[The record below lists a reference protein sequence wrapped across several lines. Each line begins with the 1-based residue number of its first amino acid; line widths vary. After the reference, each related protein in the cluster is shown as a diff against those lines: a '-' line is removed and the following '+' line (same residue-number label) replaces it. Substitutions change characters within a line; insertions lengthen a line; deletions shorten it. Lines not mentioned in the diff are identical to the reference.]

1 MDVLPRINAQTRQC
15 IDGFNNLIKKQE
27 YLMEQLN
34 QLIKEKEEHTIPLVS
49 TVRKLIEHGLS
60 RDEILDITNISSEE
74 FDRIVS
80 KDRSCQLPYIYLND
94 EESKEFEK
102 LLENIH
108 QSKDIYELID
118 AEKERERIK
127 FIHRVLLRY
136 QKEIDLLSPKE
147 NEDSSEKI
155 MKYLERAVKNEQ
167 AKSAYYSL
175 VRIFGNEIKRKRE
188 EVLIKVSDD

>member
-1 MDVLPRINAQTRQC
+1 MLCQEQC
-15 IDGFNNLIKKQE
+15 IEDFHNLIKQQGH
-27 YLMEQLN
+27 LVEQLN

-60 RDEILDITNISSEE
+60 RDEILVITNISSEE

-80 KDRSCQLPYIYLND
+80 KDRRCQLPYIYLND

-102 LLENIH
+102 LLEVIH
-108 QSKDIYELID
+108 KSKDRYELID

-136 QKEIDLLSPKE
+136 QKEMDLLSPQE
-147 NEDSSEKI
+147 NEDSGEK
-155 MKYLERAVKNEQ
+155 MVKYLERAVKSEQ
-167 AKSAYYSL
+167 AKSAYSSL

>member
-1 MDVLPRINAQTRQC
+1 MDVLPRIDTQTKQC
-15 IDGFNNLIKKQE
+15 IEDFHNLIKKQE
-27 YLMEQLN
+27 HLIEQLN

-80 KDRSCQLPYIYLND
+80 KDRRCQLPYIYLND

-102 LLENIH
+102 LLEDIH
-108 QSKDIYELID
+108 KSKDIYELID

-136 QKEIDLLSPKE
+136 QKEMDLLSPQE
-147 NEDSSEKI
+147 NEDSGEK
-155 MKYLERAVKNEQ
+155 MVKYLERAVKNEQ

>member
-1 MDVLPRINAQTRQC
+1 MNVLPRIDAQTKQC
-15 IDGFNNLIKKQE
+15 IEDFHNLIKQQGH
-27 YLMEQLN
+27 LVEQLK
-34 QLIKEKEEHTIPLVS
+34 QLIKEKEEHLIPLVP
-49 TVRKLIEHGLS
+49 TIQKLIEHGLS

-74 FDRIVS
+74 FDRILS
-80 KDRSCQLPYIYLND
+80 ENKHYQLPYTYLND
-94 EESKEFEK
+94 EESKEFER
-102 LLENIH
+102 LLEDIH

-136 QKEIDLLSPKE
+136 QKEMDLLSPQE
-147 NEDSSEKI
+147 NEDSGEKI

-167 AKSAYYSL
+167 AKSAYSSL

>member
-1 MDVLPRINAQTRQC
+1 MDVLPRINAQTKQC
-15 IDGFNNLIKKQE
+15 IEDFNNLIKQQGH
-27 YLMEQLN
+27 LVEQLN
-34 QLIKEKEEHTIPLVS
+34 QLIKEKEAHTIPLLS

-80 KDRSCQLPYIYLND
+80 KDRRCQLPHIYLND

-102 LLENIH
+102 LLEDIH

-118 AEKERERIK
+118 AEKERQRIK
-127 FIHRVLLRY
+127 FIGVLLRY
-136 QKEIDLLSPKE
+136 QKEMDLLSPQE
-147 NEDSSEKI
+147 NEDSGEKM

>member
-1 MDVLPRINAQTRQC
+1 MDVLLRIDTQTKQC
-15 IDGFNNLIKKQE
+15 IEDFNNLIKKQE
-27 YLMEQLN
+27 HLMEQLN
-34 QLIKEKEEHTIPLVS
+34 QLIKEKEAHTIPLLS

-80 KDRSCQLPYIYLND
+80 KDRRCQLPYIYLND

-102 LLENIH
+102 LLEDIH

-118 AEKERERIK
+118 AEKERQRIK
-127 FIHRVLLRY
+127 FIHGVLLRY
-136 QKEIDLLSPKE
+136 QKEMDLLSPQE
-147 NEDSSEKI
+147 NEDSGEKI

>member
-1 MDVLPRINAQTRQC
+1 MDVLPRINAQTKQC
-15 IDGFNNLIKKQE
+15 IEDFNNLIKQQGH
-27 YLMEQLN
+27 LVEQLN

-74 FDRIVS
+74 LDRIVS
-80 KDRSCQLPYIYLND
+80 KDRRCQLPYIYLNY
-94 EESKEFEK
+94 EELKEFEK
-102 LLENIH
+102 LLEDIH

-127 FIHRVLLRY
+127 FIHGVLLRY
-136 QKEIDLLSPKE
+136 QKEMDLLSAQE
-147 NEDSSEKI
+147 NEDSNEKI
-155 MKYLERAVKNEQ
+155 MQYLERAVKNEQ
-167 AKSAYYSL
+167 AKSAYSSL

-188 EVLIKVSDD
+188 EVLIKVADD

>member
-1 MDVLPRINAQTRQC
+1 MDVLPRINTQIKQC
-15 IDGFNNLIKKQE
+15 IDDFNNLIKQQGH
-27 YLMEQLN
+27 LMEQLN
-34 QLIKEKEEHTIPLVS
+34 QLIKEKEEHTIPLVP
-49 TVRKLIEHGLS
+49 TIQKLIEHGLS

-80 KDRSCQLPYIYLND
+80 KDRRCQLPYIYLND

-102 LLENIH
+102 LLEDIH
-108 QSKDIYELID
+108 KSKDIYELID

-136 QKEIDLLSPKE
+136 QKEMDLLSPQE
-147 NEDSSEKI
+147 NEDSGEK
-155 MKYLERAVKNEQ
+155 MVKYLERAVKNEQ

>member
-1 MDVLPRINAQTRQC
+1 MDVLPRINAQTKQC
-15 IDGFNNLIKKQE
+15 IEDFNNLIKQQGH
-27 YLMEQLN
+27 LVEQLN
-34 QLIKEKEEHTIPLVS
+34 QLIKEKEEHTIPLVP
-49 TVRKLIEHGLS
+49 TIQKLIEHGLS

-74 FDRIVS
+74 FERIVS
-80 KDRSCQLPYIYLND
+80 KDRRCQLPYIYLND

-102 LLENIH
+102 LLEDIH
-108 QSKDIYELID
+108 KSKDIYELID

-136 QKEIDLLSPKE
+136 QKEMDLLSPQE
-147 NEDSSEKI
+147 NEDSGEKM
-155 MKYLERAVKNEQ
+155 MKYLERAVKSEQ
-167 AKSAYYSL
+167 AKSAYSSM